1 MVCKPHS
8 IDVPHAAADVVSM
21 LVRIL
26 LCVLLTI
33 FVVGGIYVVENKLQ
47 ARSTK
52 TAIVKRRANEKPDP
66 GASEDEANA
75 D

>member
-1 MVCKPHS
+1 
-8 IDVPHAAADVVSM
+8 M